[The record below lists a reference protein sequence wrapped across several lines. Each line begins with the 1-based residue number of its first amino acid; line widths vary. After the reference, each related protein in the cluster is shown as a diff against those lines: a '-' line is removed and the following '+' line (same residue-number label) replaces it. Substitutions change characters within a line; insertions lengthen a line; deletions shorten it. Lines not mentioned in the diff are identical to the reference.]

1 MLTPADVV
9 FLLDVDNTLLDNDRF
24 GADLSTHLDNA
35 FGAAER
41 QRYWTIFAELRFELG
56 YADYL
61 ATLQKFRSG
70 LDNDPQLLSMS
81 QFMLEYPF
89 AERLYPHALEAI
101 AHLGTLG
108 LPVILSDGDIVF
120 QPRKIQRSGLW
131 DAVDV
136 RVLVYV
142 HKELMH
148 AAMQQRYPAA
158 HYVMVD
164 DKPQL
169 LAAMKLVLGD
179 KLTTVFVRQGHY
191 AAASTDFTIVPAP
204 DMSIERIGD
213 LRQSA
218 LTDFEGLN
226 CPRISPAL

>member
-1 MLTPADVV
+1 MLSPAEVV

-24 GADLSTHLDNA
+24 AADLSTHLDNA

-41 QRYWTIFAELRFELG
+41 QRYWTLFADLRFELG

-61 ATLQKFRSG
+61 ATLQKFRNG
-70 LDNDPQLLSMS
+70 LDDDPQLLLMS

-89 AERLYPHALEAI
+89 AERLYPHVLEAI
-101 AHLGTLG
+101 AHLRTLG
-108 LPVILSDGDIVF
+108 LPVILSDGDMVF

-131 DAVDV
+131 DAVDG

-148 AAMQQRYPAA
+148 AAMQQRHPAA

-191 AAASTDFTIVPAP
+191 AAASTGFAIEPAP
-204 DMSIERIGD
+204 DLSIEHIGD
-213 LRQSA
+213 LRQNTLA
-218 LTDFEGLN
+218 DLYVMRTT
-226 CPRISPAL
+226 

>member
-1 MLTPADVV
+1 MLSPAEVV

-24 GADLSTHLDNA
+24 AADLSSHLDDT

-41 QRYWTIFAELRFELG
+41 QRYWTLFAELRFELG

-70 LDNDPQLLSMS
+70 LDDDPQLLLMS

-89 AERLYPHALEAI
+89 TEHLYPHALEAI
-101 AHLGTLG
+101 AQLRTLG
-108 LPVILSDGDIVF
+108 LPVIFSDGDMVF

-131 DAVDV
+131 DAVDG

-148 AAMQQRYPAA
+148 MAMQQRYPAA

-169 LAAMKLVLGD
+169 LSAMKLVLGD
-179 KLTTVFVRQGHY
+179 KLTTIFVRQGHY
-191 AAASTDFTIVPAP
+191 AAASADLTIDPTP
-204 DMSIERIGD
+204 DMSIEHIGD
-213 LRQSA
+213 LRQGT
-218 LTDFEGLN
+218 LTDLAFAFKA
-226 CPRISPAL
+226 STPAA